1 MKQPIK
7 EGILNKFID
16 SFMDSYKRGL
26 DKYFIEK
33 SAQRNPELA
42 QALKDTGDTLD
53 RLQKVLDRI
62 NKKK

>member
-7 EGILNKFID
+7 EGILNKFVD

-33 SAQRNPELA
+33 SAERNPELA
-42 QALKDTGDTLD
+42 KALQNTSDTLD
-53 RLQKVLDRI
+53 DLQKILDKI